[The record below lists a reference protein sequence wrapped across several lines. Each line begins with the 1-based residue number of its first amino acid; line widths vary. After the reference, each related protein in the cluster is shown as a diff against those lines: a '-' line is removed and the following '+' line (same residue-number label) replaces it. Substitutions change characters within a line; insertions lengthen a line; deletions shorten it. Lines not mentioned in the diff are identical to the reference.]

1 MALQSKDGGT
11 FTLLGAAAAL
21 QGGELS
27 QQIVAVMVEAGAS
40 SHEPMSPADIKEA
53 LPEVEPNTID
63 QRLKSMANRG
73 QVHKVGR
80 GLYYP
85 ASLDEE

>member
-1 MALQSKDGGT
+1 MALQSKDGGG
-11 FTLLGAAAAL
+11 FALLGAAAAL
-21 QGGELS
+21 QGGELA
-27 QQIVAVMVEAGAS
+27 QQIVVAMVDAGAS
-40 SHEPMSPADIKEA
+40 ESEPMSPADIKEA

-63 QRLKSMANRG
+63 QRLKSMVNRD
-73 QVHKVGR
+73 QVHRVGR

>member
-1 MALQSKDGGT
+1 MALQALESGG

-40 SHEPMSPADIKEA
+40 GHEPMSPADIKEA

-63 QRLKSMANRG
+63 QRLGAMVNRG
-73 QVHKVGR
+73 QAHKVGR